1 MPSGNGLWTEEEKGM
16 WKRALL
22 AAGVL
27 GMTFTGASTA
37 WADPPTI
44 TTESSGGT
52 IAHPFLGP
60 ACQNLGIAVDPVITY
75 QSEDRITTFTN
86 DSALVRVAYRGHATG
101 VIVEEST
108 GRSVDFFSRLV
119 SVEYPAAGEA
129 TLVGVRTRY
138 TAPGEGVLLLSAGR
152 TTFTESGFET
162 VGRNDRGDPEAF
174 RDVCTYLASP

>member
-1 MPSGNGLWTEEEKGM
+1 M
-16 WKRALL
+16 WKQSLVAAALTGLTIAGAPPAL
-22 AAGVL
+22 A
-27 GMTFTGASTA
+27 
-37 WADPPTI
+37 DQPTI

-60 ACQNLGIAVDPVITY
+60 ACDNLGISVDPVITY
-75 QSEDRITTFTN
+75 QSEEKITTFTDEN
-86 DSALVRVAYRGHATG
+86 GVVRMAYRGHSTG

-108 GRSVDFFSRLV
+108 GKSVAFFSRLI
-119 SVEYPAAGEA
+119 SVEDPASGEA

-152 TTFTESGFET
+152 TTFTESGMET

-174 RDVCTYLASP
+174 RDVCTYLASA

>member
-1 MPSGNGLWTEEEKGM
+1 MLKH
-16 WKRALL
+16 ALI

-27 GMTFTGASTA
+27 LMTLTGAPAA

-52 IAHPFLGP
+52 IRHPFLGP
-60 ACQNLGIAVDPVITY
+60 ACQNLGITIDPVITY
-75 QSEDRITTFTN
+75 QSEDTITTFT
-86 DSALVRVAYRGHATG
+86 DGSGVVRVAYRGLATG
-101 VIVEEST
+101 VIVEESI
-108 GRSVDFFSRLV
+108 GKSVDFFSMLV
-119 SVEYPAAGEA
+119 SVEDPAAGEA

-162 VGRNDRGDPEAF
+162 VGRNDRGNPEAF
-174 RDVCTYLASP
+174 RDVCTYLATS